1 MEDINSQ
8 LDDIE
13 QKLDALCQK
22 LDGLMDMIWDM
33 KNGVKQNAVP

>member
-1 MEDINSQ
+1 MESINTQ

-22 LDGLMDMIWDM
+22 LDGIADMIWYI

>member
-1 MEDINSQ
+1 MESINTQ